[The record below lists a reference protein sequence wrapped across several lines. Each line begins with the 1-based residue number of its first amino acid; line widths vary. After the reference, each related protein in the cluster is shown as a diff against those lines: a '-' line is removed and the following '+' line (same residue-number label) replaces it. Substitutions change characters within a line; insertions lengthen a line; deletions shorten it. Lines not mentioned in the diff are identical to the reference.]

1 MFQALKNRNIALLF
15 GAHVI
20 SVGGDMIL
28 FVALPFWVFQLTG
41 SAMATGIMFIALTIP
56 QLIFSPIAGVFVD
69 RWDRKRVM
77 ILSDLLRAAIVLG
90 YFVVNTAEQVWII
103 YLLAFMESSV
113 SQFFRP
119 ASLALIP
126 NLVDGEEELARANAA
141 MGASFAL
148 AQLGGPAIGGV
159 LVTMFGPHAAALFD
173 AVSYLVSAALVW
185 GIVVPTRER
194 VVQQLQDTRHAIQEI
209 SRELWQGVLAVTSS
223 RLLRVVFGSLIF
235 LFLSQG
241 IINVLLIVL
250 INQIWG
256 GGATELSW
264 IMMAQGIGGII
275 GSVIVG
281 ALAARISPR
290 MMIVG
295 GGSIAAVLLLVMVNQ
310 PSIYIAV
317 GLMVIAGV
325 SIVAFDVGL
334 TTLIQMGS
342 DDSNRGRVSSLM
354 QTVMALS
361 QLIAMGITSLFADQ
375 LGAVVLLNI
384 AGVLFGLGGLVAL
397 GAPHINP
404 PSSANQSVPQPA
416 E

>member
-185 GIVVPTRER
+185 GIVVPTR
-194 VVQQLQDTRHAIQEI
+194 
-209 SRELWQGVLAVTSS
+209 
-223 RLLRVVFGSLIF
+223 
-235 LFLSQG
+235 
-241 IINVLLIVL
+241 
-250 INQIWG
+250 
-256 GGATELSW
+256 
-264 IMMAQGIGGII
+264 
-275 GSVIVG
+275 
-281 ALAARISPR
+281 
-290 MMIVG
+290 
-295 GGSIAAVLLLVMVNQ
+295 
-310 PSIYIAV
+310 
-317 GLMVIAGV
+317 
-325 SIVAFDVGL
+325 
-334 TTLIQMGS
+334 
-342 DDSNRGRVSSLM
+342 
-354 QTVMALS
+354 
-361 QLIAMGITSLFADQ
+361 
-375 LGAVVLLNI
+375 
-384 AGVLFGLGGLVAL
+384 
-397 GAPHINP
+397 
-404 PSSANQSVPQPA
+404 
-416 E
+416 